1 MEPTTDL
8 WAVAVSLAYVLSRWF
23 PRVMV
28 LKLSSSRLCGC
39 GGVCLVAIKRLSFLS
54 PRHAPRAQ
62 VSRVLGQMLS
72 ISPASRALHMGNK
85 LRQLAQIGREAN
97 ARRAWATSDIKKDY
111 KFDDSRKA
119 MSQEQMYDELNK
131 QAAPDES
138 YLDNLSKLMKSA
150 SIEARP
156 APGAMPQRVVN
167 IAKNTNKPVEALPGM
182 NAELVDQ
189 MEHVTPKMPLN
200 RFRVARLDKSNDN
213 MEGKLTGDQMNA
225 ILVLYTRD
233 PAQNTA
239 EKLASQFNV
248 NLDQVRV
255 LLSSITIP
263 RK

>member
-1 MEPTTDL
+1 
-8 WAVAVSLAYVLSRWF
+8 
-23 PRVMV
+23 
-28 LKLSSSRLCGC
+28 
-39 GGVCLVAIKRLSFLS
+39 
-54 PRHAPRAQ
+54 
-62 VSRVLGQMLS
+62 
-72 ISPASRALHMGNK
+72 MGNK
-85 LRQLAQIGREAN
+85 LRQLAQVGREAN

-189 MEHVTPKMPLN
+189 MEHVAAKMPLN